1 MTRELSASSLSL
13 VLLAALAIAIP
24 ASVQAQDDTVEPDVS
39 EVAPTAVDPVP
50 VPPTPPPTGSERL
63 CTDGMDEDGDGMVDC
78 ADADCFDAD
87 ACVAG
92 GREERTDAA
101 CGDWIDN
108 DGDGAVDC
116 DDEECHLD
124 FLHACRGSWTGAGSG
139 SVSSDP
145 SVSTGA
151 SDDLP
156 ELGAGQSVEDLI
168 GTAGD
173 NDGERSDEVCSDGI
187 DNDVDGRTDCA
198 DFGCRF
204 DPQVS
209 VCQGTPGLRFSVVA
223 GIGARIQ
230 FNFNAM
236 GDYLNNRPDA
246 GFTLLQLR
254 ALGPIPFINNS
265 FFLINL
271 RVEESVR
278 LTFAMFQ
285 IPITNMGHYIN
296 INSGF
301 GGLSTGLII
310 SAARQPLLDPPF
322 YLFNA
327 FEQGNGA
334 ALEVGGPIDAGGIL
348 RFRVYGAGG
357 SGLATGNVGG
367 SGFSS
372 ATDRNFTWAIGGQL
386 SLDVIG
392 HTNRFDSA
400 YLYTPVP
407 LALNFQAGAKYDQR
421 ANERFVAWNAQAL
434 FRFWHFLLRAESY
447 SRHVLD
453 YDSTQTAWNV
463 QLSVLLAPRVLMA
476 AADVGG
482 FYRLSDYNGLPAGTT
497 PDSVRFQPEQ
507 FQWRFALHWYYF
519 RNVGI
524 LSLMYRELY
533 REHVTSNPNLFDIER
548 EIRLETRFRF

>member
-1 MTRELSASSLSL
+1 MTRDTSASSLAL
-13 VLLAALAIAIP
+13 VLLAAIALAVP
-24 ASVQAQDDTVEPDVS
+24 ASASAQDQPVSTDVEP
-39 EVAPTAVDPVP
+39 VAVEPVQS
-50 VPPTPPPTGSERL
+50 TPPPTTSSSERQ
-63 CTDGMDEDGDGMVDC
+63 CTDGMDDDGDGMVDC
-78 ADADCFDAD
+78 ADADCFEA
-87 ACVAG
+87 ASCVAG

-116 DDEECHLD
+116 DDEECHLE
-124 FLHACRGSWTGAGSG
+124 FLHACRGSWTGGGAST
-139 SVSSDP
+139 VLSDP
-145 SVSTGA
+145 SAGGGGT
-151 SDDLP
+151 DDLP

-168 GTAGD
+168 GSAGD

-187 DNDVDGRTDCA
+187 DNDMDGRADCA

-285 IPITNMGHYIN
+285 IPLTNMGHYIN

-322 YLFNA
+322 YLYSA

-334 ALEVGGPIDAGGIL
+334 ALEVGGPIDSGGIL

-357 SGLATGNVGG
+357 TGLATGNVGG

-372 ATDRNFTWAIGGQL
+372 ATDRNFTWALGGQL
-386 SLDVIG
+386 SLDIAG

-407 LALNFQAGAKYDQR
+407 LAINVQLGAKYDQR
-421 ANERFVAWNAQAL
+421 AAERFVAWNAQAL

-447 SRHVLD
+447 SRYVLD
-453 YDSTQTAWNV
+453 YDAVQTAWNA
-463 QLSVLLAPRVLMA
+463 QLSVLLAPRILML

-482 FYRLSDYNGLPAGTT
+482 FYRLSDYAGLPPGTT

-507 FQWRFALHWYYF
+507 FQWRFAIHWYYF

-524 LSLMYRELY
+524 LSLMYREMY
-533 REHVTSNPNLFDIER
+533 REHVSSNPNLFDIER

>member
-1 MTRELSASSLSL
+1 MNRELSSLPF
-13 VLLAALAIAIP
+13 VLFAALALLVPVA
-24 ASVQAQDDTVEPDVS
+24 VHAQDEI
-39 EVAPTAVDPVP
+39 VAPDQSL
-50 VPPTPPPTGSERL
+50 TPPEPMQSQAPLAAAEHQCG
-63 CTDGMDEDGDGMVDC
+63 DQMDDDGDGMTDC
-78 ADADCFDAD
+78 ADADCFDAEG
-87 ACVAG
+87 CVAG

-101 CGDWIDN
+101 CADWVDN

-116 DDEECHLD
+116 DDEECHLE
-124 FLHACRGSWTGAGSG
+124 FLHVCRGSWTGPGSSSVADPTAGA
-139 SVSSDP
+139 V
-145 SVSTGA
+145 A

-168 GTAGD
+168 GSGGD

-187 DNDVDGRTDCA
+187 DNDFDGRTDCA
-198 DFGCRF
+198 DYGCRF

-209 VCQGTPGLRFSVVA
+209 VCQGSPGLRFSVVA

-285 IPITNMGHYIN
+285 IPLTNMGHYLN

-334 ALEVGGPIDAGGIL
+334 ALEVGGPIDSAGIL

-372 ATDRNFTWAIGGQL
+372 ATDRNFTWALGGQL
-386 SLDVIG
+386 SLDIAG
-392 HTNRFDSA
+392 HTSRFDSA

-407 LALNFQAGAKYDQR
+407 LAINVQLGAKYDQR

-434 FRFWHFLLRAESY
+434 FRFWHFLIRAESY
-447 SRHVLD
+447 SRYVLD
-453 YDSTQTAWNV
+453 YDSMQTAWNAQV
-463 QLSVLLAPRVLMA
+463 SVLLAPRVLML

-482 FYRLSDYNGLPAGTT
+482 FYRLSDYAGLPPGTT

-507 FQWRFALHWYYF
+507 FQWRFAIHWFYF

-524 LSLMYRELY
+524 LTLLYRELY
-533 REHVTSNPNLFDIER
+533 REHVSSNPNLFDTER